1 MYNALRRTEILD
13 APSASNLVTVNLAR
27 EYLGG
32 IKLDDTAATALLLT
46 MINQV
51 SRQVVNHLGYDLAYQ
66 RRMDTFDLSM
76 VEMSLALSGFA
87 EIAIES
93 VKAID
98 PTPGSSAAE
107 IITNYIVANG
117 QLYKRFSAWQSDA
130 SYEVTYHTGYPTTG
144 AGVDA
149 PDDVQRAALILLSQ
163 TWTSR
168 GRSPDVS
175 SEDIEGVAS
184 VDYDPVRVPLVV
196 IDLLQPYRRLSI

>member
-13 APSASNLVTVNLAR
+13 APVASNLVTVNLAR
-27 EYLGG
+27 DYLGG
-32 IKLDDTAATALLLT
+32 IQSDDAAATALLAT
-46 MINQV
+46 MINHV

-76 VEMSLALSGFA
+76 VEMSLDLSGSVK
-87 EIAIES
+87 IAIES
-93 VKAID
+93 VKAVD

-130 SYEVTYHTGYPTTG
+130 SYEVTYHSGYTTTA

-149 PDDVQRAALILLSQ
+149 PDDIQRAALILIAQ
-163 TWTSR
+163 TWASR
-168 GRSPDVS
+168 GRSPDVI
-175 SEDIEGVAS
+175 SEGIDGVAS
-184 VDYDPVRVPLVV
+184 VDYEPVKLPLLVV
-196 IDLLQPYRRLSI
+196 DLLQPYRRLAI